1 MPRKTRSRASTSAA
15 APARALI
22 LIVEDNDDL
31 RNLYASYF
39 LSRGFRVATASDGAL
54 GFAEALRTQPAA
66 IVTDLL
72 MPHVDGWEMTR
83 RVKNDARTA
92 HILVIA
98 CTGRAYGGAAERAL
112 DAGCDAYVLK
122 PCLPEDLVW
131 ETERAL
137 ARRAAH
143 RRSA

>member
-1 MPRKTRSRASTSAA
+1 MKRKALSAA
-15 APARALI
+15 AEPARALI

-39 LSRGFRVATASDGAL
+39 VSRGFRVAMASDGGL
-54 GFAEALRTQPAA
+54 GLTEALRTRPDA

-72 MPHVDGWEMTR
+72 LPHVDGWEMTR
-83 RVKNDARTA
+83 RVKNDPRTA
-92 HILVIA
+92 HIPVIA

-112 DAGCDAYVLK
+112 NAGCDAYVLK
-122 PCLPEDLVW
+122 PCLPADLLS
-131 ETERAL
+131 ETQRVL
-137 ARRAAH
+137 KRRAAN